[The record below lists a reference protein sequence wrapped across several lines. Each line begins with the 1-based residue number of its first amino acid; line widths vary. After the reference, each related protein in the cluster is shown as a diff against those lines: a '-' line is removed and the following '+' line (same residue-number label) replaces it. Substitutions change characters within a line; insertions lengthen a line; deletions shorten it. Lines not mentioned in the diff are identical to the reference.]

1 MEVEEIIRHDEWL
14 KSQTFDFALLILK
27 ETARFSFKVSP
38 VCLLKKEETDILER
52 EKNIVV
58 GFGTSQL
65 WFIEYNKLLGGK
77 LKSASLITP
86 ELISNKSALILG
98 FTEGDLEKDMIDG
111 YFKTFFDIFPGIEK
125 CMENYDF
132 VCNFTEDIM
141 KTIVGNIAVK
151 ISNSGYKNDDQDVA
165 AFLGKLTFIIII
177 LCTIY

>member
-1 MEVEEIIRHDEWL
+1 MHG
-14 KSQTFDFALLILK
+14 
-27 ETARFSFKVSP
+27 
-38 VCLLKKEETDILER
+38 KEETDILER

-58 GFGTSQL
+58 GFGTSQI
-65 WFIEYNKLLGGK
+65 WFIEYNKMLGGK

-98 FTEGDLEKDMIDG
+98 FTEGNLEKDMIDG

-125 CMENYDF
+125 CMENHDF

-151 ISNSGYKNDDQDVA
+151 ISNSGYKKDDQDVA

-177 LCTIY
+177 LCTIYCFSIYFVADLH